1 MSYNNT
7 RQFWSSD
14 EQTLNGASDLEL
26 PFVAFNRIQVV
37 KVGLRV
43 TNNAA
48 GGAAVVFERRRGVS
62 TDTTIETVTIPAAD
76 NDGILLYADNS
87 PSFVPIEFLPGDVLN
102 LAVTE
107 SGTAPTAIACIEY
120 FINDI
125 NMEDAESAT
134 VVESA

>member
-7 RQFWSSD
+7 RQFWSGPVL
-14 EQTLNGASDLEL
+14 TLNGATDLPQE
-26 PFVAFNRIQVV
+26 FIAFNRIQIV
-37 KVGLRV
+37 KIGLRAV
-43 TNNAA
+43 DTAA
-48 GGAAVVFERRRGVS
+48 GGASVLFERRRGT
-62 TDTTIETVTIPAAD
+62 TDSAIETVVIPAAD
-76 NDGILLYADNS
+76 SNGILFYTDNS
-87 PSFVPIEFLPGDVLN
+87 PSFVPIEFLPGDQLN

-107 SGTAPTAIACIEY
+107 SGTAPTAHALVEY